1 MRSNI
6 NLYKDEDVI
15 NQLENQLAAMSLD
28 NKPEKSPADQAL
40 DSGKIQIGGKT
51 RKVVKAK
58 RTTDAEKLAQKR

>member
-1 MRSNI
+1 
-6 NLYKDEDVI
+6 
-15 NQLENQLAAMSLD
+15 MSLD

>member
-15 NQLENQLAAMSLD
+15 NQLEKQLQSMTLE
-28 NKPEKSPADQAL
+28 KQPEKSPADAAL
-40 DSGKIQIGGKT
+40 DRGQIKKGGQT

-58 RTTDAEKLAQKR
+58 RTTDAEKVQ